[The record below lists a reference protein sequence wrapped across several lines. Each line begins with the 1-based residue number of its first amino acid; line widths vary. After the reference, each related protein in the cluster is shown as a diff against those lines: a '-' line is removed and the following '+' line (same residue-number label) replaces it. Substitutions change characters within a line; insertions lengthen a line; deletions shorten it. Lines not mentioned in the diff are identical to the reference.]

1 MRRVLLGLGGWGVAG
16 MLLAAGGGC
25 QRAPAPVLPPP
36 AEVTVSQPVAQP
48 VTESLEF
55 TGTTAALE
63 SVDIRARVTGFLE
76 KVHFQ
81 PRAKVNPG
89 DVLFTIDPRPFQNA
103 LDQAKAAESSLKAQL
118 AKAQWDLDKEEDL
131 IARGA
136 ASQDELTTAIT
147 TRDSLA
153 AQVGEAQARVSN
165 AQLNLDFCTVTAPI
179 HGRISRTLLDPGNLV
194 AADNTVLASI
204 VNDEDIYA
212 YFNASER
219 DVLTLREQA
228 RQQLVA
234 EGKAPQSQPDIAVV
248 KPPVFLGLMTEDDC
262 KHPGYIDYTAPALD
276 PSTGTIQVRA
286 RFPNADGQLL
296 AGLFVRL
303 RTPLGAPR
311 PALLVAERA
320 LGSDQ
325 GQRYVLVA
333 NAKNVV
339 EYRPV
344 KIGGRHDRL
353 RVITD
358 GLRADDWVIVNGL
371 QRVRPGVTVK
381 PIQAPPETA
390 PRPDGANAP
399 PARASQSPAT
409 PASEGRS

>member
-1 MRRVLLGLGGWGVAG
+1 MRWVLLGLGWGAVAG
-16 MLLAAGGGC
+16 VWVLGMDSGC
-25 QRAPAPVLPPP
+25 KRAPSAVLPPP
-36 AEVTVSQPVAQP
+36 AEVTVSRPVAQP
-48 VTESLEF
+48 VSDTLEF

-76 KVHFQ
+76 QVHFQ

-89 DVLFTIDPRPFQNA
+89 DVLFTIDQRPFQNA
-103 LDQAKAAESSLKAQL
+103 LDQAQSAEASLQAQLVKAQS
-118 AKAQWDLDKEEDL
+118 DLDKEQDL
-131 IARGA
+131 MARGA
-136 ASQDELTTAIT
+136 ASQDELTTALT

-153 AQVGEAQARVSN
+153 AQVAEAQARISN
-165 AQLNLDFCTVTAPI
+165 AQLDLGFCTVTAPI

-194 AADNTVLASI
+194 AADNTVLATI
-204 VNDEDIYA
+204 VNDDDLYA

-219 DVLTLREQA
+219 DVLTLREQI

-234 EGKAPQSQPDIAVV
+234 EGKTPQSQPDITVV
-248 KPPVFLGLMTEDDC
+248 RPPVFLGLMTEDGC
-262 KHPGYIDYTAPALD
+262 PHAGYIDYTAPALD

-296 AGLFVRL
+296 AGLFVRV
-303 RTPLGAPR
+303 RVPLGEPR

-325 GQRYVLVA
+325 GQRYLLVS
-333 NAKNVV
+333 NAQNVV

-344 KIGGRHDRL
+344 QIGSRDGRL

-358 GLRADDWVIVNGL
+358 GLRPDDWVIVNGL

-381 PIQAPPETA
+381 PVQAPTEA
-390 PRPDGANAP
+390 AP
-399 PARASQSPAT
+399 PHAGTGAPANRATSTSPT
-409 PASEGRS
+409 REGQP

>member
-1 MRRVLLGLGGWGVAG
+1 MRRVLRVWGWCGVAAVG
-16 MLLAAGGGC
+16 ALLVPGAGC
-25 QRAPAPVLPPP
+25 ERAPAAAAPPP
-36 AEVTVSQPVAQP
+36 AEVTVTQPVAQP
-48 VTESLEF
+48 VTEALEF

-63 SVDIRARVTGFLE
+63 SVEIRARVTGFLE

-89 DVLFTIDPRPFQNA
+89 DVLFTIDQRPFHNT
-103 LDQAKAAESSLKAQL
+103 LDQAKAAEASLKAQL
-118 AKAQWDLDKEEDL
+118 DKAQWDLDKEEDL
-131 IARGA
+131 MARGA
-136 ASQDELTTAIT
+136 ASQDELTEART

-194 AADNTVLASI
+194 AADSTVLASI
-204 VNDEDIYA
+204 VNDDDVYA
-212 YFNASER
+212 YFNASEH
-219 DVLTLREQA
+219 DVLVFREHVRQLRAADGRTLQA
-228 RQQLVA
+228 V
-234 EGKAPQSQPDIAVV
+234 PDITVLR
-248 KPPVFLGLMTEDDC
+248 PPVFLGLMIEDDC
-262 KHPGYIDYTAPALD
+262 RHPGYVDYTSPALD
-276 PSTGTIQVRA
+276 PSTGTIQVRG

-296 AGLFVRL
+296 AGLFVRARL
-303 RTPLGAPR
+303 PLGKPR

-325 GQRYVLVA
+325 GQRYVLIT
-333 NAKNVV
+333 NPQNVV

-344 KIGGRHDRL
+344 KIGDRHDRL

-358 GLRADDWVIVNGL
+358 GLKLDDWVIVNGL

-381 PIQAPPETA
+381 PVQAPPETVTEE
-390 PRPDGANAP
+390 PT
-399 PARASQSPAT
+399 SL
-409 PASEGRS
+409 PASEGRP

>member
-1 MRRVLLGLGGWGVAG
+1 
-16 MLLAAGGGC
+16 
-25 QRAPAPVLPPP
+25 
-36 AEVTVSQPVAQP
+36 
-48 VTESLEF
+48 
-55 TGTTAALE
+55 
-63 SVDIRARVTGFLE
+63 VTGFLE

-89 DVLFTIDPRPFQNA
+89 DVLFTIDQRPFQNT
-103 LDQAKAAESSLKAQL
+103 LDQAKAAEASLKAQL
-118 AKAQWDLDKEEDL
+118 VKAQWDLDKEQDL
-131 IARGA
+131 MARGA
-136 ASQDELTTAIT
+136 ASQDELTTAVT

-153 AQVGEAQARVSN
+153 AQVGEAQARVNN

-204 VNDEDIYA
+204 VNDDDIYA

-219 DVLTLREQA
+219 DVLTLREQV

-234 EGKAPQSQPDIAVV
+234 EGKTPQSQPDIAIV

-262 KHPGYIDYTAPALD
+262 RHEGYIDYTAPALD

-286 RFPNADGQLL
+286 RFPNAAGQLL
-296 AGLFVRL
+296 AGLFVRI
-303 RTPLGAPR
+303 RAPLGQPR

-325 GQRYVLVA
+325 GQRYVLVT
-333 NAKNVV
+333 NAQNVV

-344 KIGGRHDRL
+344 KIGSRHDRW

-358 GLRADDWVIVNGL
+358 GVKADDWVIINGL

-381 PIQAPPETA
+381 PVQAPPETVK
-390 PRPDGANAP
+390 G
-399 PARASQSPAT
+399 
-409 PASEGRS
+409 SEGQP